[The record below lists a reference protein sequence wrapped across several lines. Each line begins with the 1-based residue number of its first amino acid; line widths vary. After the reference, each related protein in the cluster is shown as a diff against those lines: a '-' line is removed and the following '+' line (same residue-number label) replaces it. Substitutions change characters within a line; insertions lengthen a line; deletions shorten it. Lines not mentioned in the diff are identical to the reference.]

1 MLCCGIC
8 IVLNLIRPKVAA
20 KLKEFLGITKRIQD
34 DYSDWKIPVLKS
46 ATKLQQGYAIYLR
59 SNESLSDKHY
69 SLIGVKI
76 KRYFFRAFDHA
87 DLM

>member
-1 MLCCGIC
+1 M
-8 IVLNLIRPKVAA
+8 
-20 KLKEFLGITKRIQD
+20 TKRIQE

-69 SLIGVKI
+69 SLIGLKI
-76 KRYFFRAFDHA
+76 KLKGVFLTAFNQA